1 MNNLFAGKVII
12 LGCGGVAQ
20 CVLPMI
26 LKHLPI
32 QPQHI
37 SIIDFADNR
46 HRVSFALEQG
56 VSYHLHKITPDNLA
70 TTLAKHAKAGD
81 IIIDLA
87 WNIDCIEIVDWCYHH
102 GVMYIN
108 TSVEEWDPYTDHH
121 LRHPT
126 ARTLYHRHMRLRKHM
141 QAWQANHSP
150 TAILEHGA
158 NPGLVS
164 HFVKVGLRNVAHELL
179 HSNNSDVPTKL
190 LEQALADAD
199 FAKLAYL
206 TGTKVIHIS
215 ERDTQIISQPKQI
228 NEFVNTWSVEGLYEE
243 GIAPAEMG
251 WGTHEK
257 RLPQNAFTHQN
268 GPRNQICLGQM
279 GMHTKVRS
287 WVPSGEIIGM
297 VIRHGEA
304 FTISEHLSLT
314 DNEETYYRPT
324 VHYAYC
330 PSDMAIASLHELAM
344 NNYQKPT
351 HDRIVSN
358 EVISGRDELGVLL
371 MGHPFKSWWTGSI
384 LDIETARKLVPGQ
397 NATTVQV
404 GAAVLSAV
412 QWMVKNPTAGVKVPD
427 ELPYEEILQYAS
439 PFLGKI
445 VSQHSDWTPV
455 KNRRQLFAGYGEKT
469 LNNEDIWQFE
479 NFLINA

>member
-1 MNNLFAGKVII
+1 MNIHFSNNIVI
-12 LGCGGVAQ
+12 LGCGSIAQ
-20 CVLPMI
+20 CALPML
-26 LKHLPI
+26 LKHLPVK
-32 QPQHI
+32 PQQI
-37 SIIDFADNR
+37 SVIDFVDNR
-46 HRVSFALEQG
+46 DRVSTALEQG

-70 TTLAKHAKAGD
+70 STLSQHAKMGD

-87 WNIDCIEIVDWCYHH
+87 WNIDCVEIVDWCHQH

-126 ARTLYHRHMRLRKHM
+126 TRTLYHRHMQLRKHM
-141 QAWQANHSP
+141 QNWQSNHSP

-164 HFVKVGLRNVAHELL
+164 HFIKIALRDISTALL
-179 HSNNSDVPTKL
+179 STGKTDISKPL
-190 LEQALADAD
+190 LERALADAD

-215 ERDTQIISQPKQI
+215 ERDTQIVNQPKKQ
-228 NEFVNTWSVEGLYEE
+228 NEFVNTWSAEGLYEE

-257 RLPQNAFTHQN
+257 RLPQNAFSHQI

-279 GMHTKVRS
+279 GIHTKVRS

-304 FTISEHLSLT
+304 FTISEYLSLA
-314 DNEETYYRPT
+314 DNEEIYYRPT

-330 PSDMAIASLHELAM
+330 PSDMAIASLYELAM
-344 NNYQKPT
+344 HNYKKPL
-351 HDRIVSN
+351 HERIVSD
-358 EVISGRDELGVLL
+358 EVIDGQDELGVLL
-371 MGHPFKSWWTGSI
+371 MGHGLDSWWTGSI
-384 LDIETARKLVPGQ
+384 LDIHTARQLVPGQ

-404 GAAVLSAV
+404 AAAVLSAV
-412 QWMVKNPTAGVKVPD
+412 QWMMKNPEAGVKVPD
-427 ELPYEEILQYAS
+427 DLPYEEILHYAK

-445 VSQHSDWTPV
+445 VSKHSSWTPT
-455 KNRRQLFAGYGEKT
+455 KHRRQLFANYGDKV
-469 LNNEDIWQFE
+469 LNRDDPWQFE
-479 NFLINA
+479 NFLISD